1 MSAERATPRLSRA
14 TLFVGVVV
22 VVAGA
27 VVVAVPGVARY
38 LPGSRPLVLGVAA
51 ATLLAG
57 VVLARQRRRAERDAA
72 ETGDPECRRPFPT
85 PGTELETDLRR
96 IDRVGRIATSSR
108 RRIRKRLHRAATAAV
123 GRREGVSR
131 ETASRRI
138 ATGKW
143 TDDPLAASFLGGE
156 DLAVDLST
164 RERLTALL
172 SARSREGL
180 GARRTARAIV
190 DLAADTNAEDSNAD
204 ADTNADDDGL
214 ADDLRPGPASAA
226 PSEPVDRETGRWT
239 GVGALALVS
248 GGLGVAVSRP
258 ALVLASVVGVAYAAY
273 AFRGRPPA
281 VDLAVE
287 RRLTPVDEA
296 APAET
301 ATAADA
307 DADATAAADGGRAD
321 GARLEASTGDRVRV
335 TVIVENA
342 GTGTLSDLRLV
353 DGVPP
358 GLTVVDGSPRLGT
371 ALRPGRTA
379 TLSYV
384 VEAER
389 GRHEFGPLQVI
400 ARDASGAGERER
412 AVEAPGELAC
422 VREYRDPG
430 TLPLYGTATRYTGRV
445 PTETGGDGVEFYAT
459 REYRPGDPPGRIDWN
474 RHARTRELATL
485 LFREERAATVVMLV
499 DARETAYRAPG
510 PGEAH
515 AVARSVH
522 AAGRIF
528 EGLLAGGDRVGL
540 ASFGPRAA
548 WVAPGAGSDQR
559 RRVRRALAE
568 APAFADDPPKGPF
581 LPSAR
586 LADVRR
592 RTPSDAQFV
601 LFTPAVDDY
610 VVTVARRLW
619 AYGHPVTVVSPDVT
633 TDRTTGHRIA
643 RIERG
648 VRLNDLREAGVR
660 VVDWHPDEDLAVA
673 LRRAEEAWS
682 R

>member
-1 MSAERATPRLSRA
+1 MSADRAAPRLSRA
-14 TLFVGVVV
+14 TMVVGVAVA
-22 VVAGA
+22 VAGA

-51 ATLLAG
+51 ATLVAGLA
-57 VVLARQRRRAERDAA
+57 LARQRRRTERDAA
-72 ETGDPECRRPFPT
+72 ETGDPEFRRAYPT

-96 IDRVGRIATSSR
+96 IDRIGRVASSSR
-108 RRIRKRLHRAATAAV
+108 RRIRKRLHRAAVAAV
-123 GRREGVSR
+123 SRREGVSR
-131 ETASRRI
+131 ETATRRI
-138 ATGKW
+138 AAGEW
-143 TDDPLAASFLGGE
+143 TDDPLAAMFLGGE
-156 DLAVDLST
+156 DLEVDLST
-164 RERLTALL
+164 RERLVTLL

-190 DLAADTNAEDSNAD
+190 DLADRTESAG
-204 ADTNADDDGL
+204 ADDAL

-258 ALVLASVVGVAYAAY
+258 ALVLVSVVGVAYAAY
-273 AFRGRPPA
+273 AFRGRPPT
-281 VDLAVE
+281 VDLAVDRQLAVE
-287 RRLTPVDEA
+287 EADAEETPDATEA
-296 APAET
+296 AAPT
-301 ATAADA
+301 
-307 DADATAAADGGRAD
+307 AADGGRGD
-321 GARLEASTGDRVRV
+321 DARMEASPGDRVRV
-335 TVIVENA
+335 TLTVENA
-342 GTGTLSDLRLV
+342 GAAMLSDLRLV
-353 DGVPP
+353 DGVPQ
-358 GLTVVDGSPRLGT
+358 GLAVVDGSPRLGT

-379 TLSYV
+379 TFSYV

-389 GRHEFGPLQVI
+389 GRHEFGPLQVL

-422 VREYRDPG
+422 VGEYRNPG

-485 LFREERAATVVMLV
+485 LFREERAATVVLLV

-510 PGEAH
+510 PGETH
-515 AVARSVH
+515 AVTRSVE

-540 ASFGPRAA
+540 AAFGPRAA
-548 WVAPGAGSDQR
+548 WVAPGAGADQR
-559 RRVRRALAE
+559 RRVQRALAE
-568 APAFADDPPKGPF
+568 APAFADDPPEGPF

-601 LFTPAVDDY
+601 LFTPATDDY
-610 VVTVARRLW
+610 VVTVARRLR

-633 TDRTTGHRIA
+633 TDRTAGHRIA
-643 RIERG
+643 RIERQ
-648 VRLNDLREAGVR
+648 VRLNDLREAGIR
-660 VVDWHPDEDLAVA
+660 VVDWPPDEDLAVA
-673 LRRAEEAWS
+673 LRRAEEVWS